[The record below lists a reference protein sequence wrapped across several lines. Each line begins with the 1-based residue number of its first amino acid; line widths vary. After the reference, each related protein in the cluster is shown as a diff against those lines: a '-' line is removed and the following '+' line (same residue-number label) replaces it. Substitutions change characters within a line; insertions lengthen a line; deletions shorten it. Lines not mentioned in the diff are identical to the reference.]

1 MDFSSTSGTSSFV
14 LVDAPAKLNLS
25 LRVFGRRRDGFHKM
39 ETLMTPLRG
48 LSDQLHF
55 ESADSFSLTCDEPTI
70 PVDGS
75 NLVTRAVRAFEQEA
89 DVKVGYKIHLEKHIP
104 HGAGLGGGSSDAAAT
119 LLGLNAL
126 YDEVLPFEKLS
137 KMGASLGSDVPFFFF
152 DEICWCRGRG
162 TDVEAAGIEWSQP
175 VALFKPTFSVSTEQA
190 YKRWK
195 FSREHTNVSYKPQE
209 IDGVKLMNDLERPV
223 FEKHLFLAILK
234 RKLLAH
240 YSVSAALMT
249 GSGSTV
255 FAILE
260 EGTDSEAFAKEIRLA
275 TEPSLWTWTGDAG

>member
-1 MDFSSTSGTSSFV
+1 M

-55 ESADSFSLTCDEPTI
+55 ESADSFSLTCDDSAI

-75 NLVTRAVRAFEQEA
+75 NLVTRAVRAFEQEVE
-89 DVKVGYKIHLEKHIP
+89 VKVGYKIHLEKHIP

-137 KMGASLGSDVPFFFF
+137 KIGASLGSDVPFFFF
-152 DEICWCRGRG
+152 DEACWCRGRG
-162 TDVEAAGIEWSQP
+162 TDVEAAGIEWNEQ
-175 VALFKPTFSVSTEQA
+175 VLLFKPAFPVSTEQA

-195 FSREHTNVSYKPQE
+195 FSRELADNPYGPQE
-209 IDGVKLMNDLERPV
+209 VGGIKLCNDLERPV
-223 FEKHLFLAILK
+223 YEKHLFLAILK
-234 RKLLAH
+234 RKLLATEG
-240 YSVSAALMT
+240 VAAAMMS

-255 FAILE
+255 FAVLE
-260 EGTDSEAFAKEIRLA
+260 EGVDGEQLASKVKEATD
-275 TEPSLWTWTGDAG
+275 PSLWTWCGEAG